1 MCVSAPPPVIGSM
14 LSGCL
19 TLRST
24 RGTGGYFQ
32 LFESIESRFLE
43 LDPGMSS
50 YTQTFAIG
58 GTIEKIHSHH
68 LSRSLTRIG
77 TRSDST
83 RIVYNL

>member
-14 LSGCL
+14 LSDP
-19 TLRST
+19 RST